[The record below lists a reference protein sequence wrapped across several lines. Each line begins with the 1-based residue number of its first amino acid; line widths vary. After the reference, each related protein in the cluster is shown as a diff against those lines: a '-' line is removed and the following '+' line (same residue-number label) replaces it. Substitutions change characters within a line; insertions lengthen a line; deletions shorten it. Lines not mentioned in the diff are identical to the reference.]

1 MQPIQPA
8 SPGQPLRASDLN
20 AQSAEMRRQGNT
32 FFEGGTLSQ
41 ESGGVHLS
49 ADAPNGFFAKITKR
63 NTTFSPPRY
72 GFKEVYRA
80 KSAWIE
86 VDGGRWSDGTI
97 NYALEFNGNTYVP
110 VNAVVELRPIFSFVD
125 VDIINQVYGFLYN
138 YLMPTSLENF
148 IEVVTSV
155 QCTADGISCSTV
167 ALCGAQ
173 YDNVYLRQFL
183 QLTDVTPKSYLGNAN
198 RAVVVNA
205 AGTALEFGA
214 VINHMAG
221 SFIALADTPSVFGTA
236 YASVIINASATG
248 IVFANNLVTTT
259 GSIKGGGNPN
269 SPTWSILLLDGDAN
283 SPGASKYYGT
293 NSAGTKGFYSLT
305 TSAFTDLQATV
316 ATLQDALSA
325 LAVRV
330 TALGG

>member
-1 MQPIQPA
+1 MQPITPA
-8 SPGQPLRASDLN
+8 SPGQPLRASDIN
-20 AQSAEMRRQGNT
+20 AQSSELRRQGNT

-41 ESGGVHLS
+41 EAGGVHLS
-49 ADAPNGFFAKITKR
+49 ADATASFFAKITKR

-125 VDIINQVYGFLYN
+125 VDIINQVYGFLYH
-138 YLMPTSLENF
+138 YMMPTSLENF

-155 QCTADGISCSTV
+155 QCTTEGISTSTV
-167 ALCGAQ
+167 ALCGGQ
-173 YDNVYLRQFL
+173 YENVYLRQFL

-221 SFIALADTPSVFGTA
+221 SFIALADTPASYTA
-236 YASVIINASATG
+236 G
-248 IVFANNLVTTT
+248 RLVVV
-259 GSIKGGGNPN
+259 
-269 SPTWSILLLDGDAN
+269 
-283 SPGASKYYGT
+283 
-293 NSAGTKGFYSLT
+293 NSAG
-305 TSAFTDLQATV
+305 SALEFSS
-316 ATLQDALSA
+316 TLQTTVSTLQTTVSTLQNSLSA

-330 TALGG
+330 SALGG